1 MIFEL
6 IEKNNALL
14 VKLARLDALMKP
26 NQLIKRILVL

>member
-6 IEKNNALL
+6 IEKNNALI
-14 VKLARLDALMKP
+14 VKLACLDALMKP